1 MNSFSRICFKNVCWV
16 RFHLPGTIIG
26 ARDTVV
32 NKRNKVSALM
42 ELICLCKTHPFLFRG
57 GGWGGAGHL
66 PLAKQFICS
75 ILFSL
80 QFLGGNFQI
89 FRKVERITLWI
100 VRYPC
105 LNSSIVNIILS
116 LFFSICYIYTHTHTH
131 TYTHHTC
138 PKPFESKLQVSW
150 YYTSVL

>member
-1 MNSFSRICFKNVCWV
+1 MYNFSRICFKNVCWV

-42 ELICLCKTHPFLFRG
+42 ELICLYKTHPFLSRG
-57 GGWGGAGHL
+57 GGGAGHL

-80 QFLGGNFQI
+80 QFFGGNFQI
-89 FRKVERITLWI
+89 FRKVERITL
-100 VRYPC
+100 
-105 LNSSIVNIILS
+105 
-116 LFFSICYIYTHTHTH
+116 
-131 TYTHHTC
+131 
-138 PKPFESKLQVSW
+138 
-150 YYTSVL
+150 